1 MGRRKIVLVFILMML
16 FSLSL
21 TARRLTTTQMRD
33 NTIRINAMELDE
45 HDITKVRG
53 PKEVTVVLDSR
64 SLNFDFD
71 KSNVKAEYYGI
82 LENLKSY
89 MEYNDYEVSIIG
101 HTDYMGTDAYNIA
114 LGQRRADSV
123 KMKLIEMGLSSDRI
137 VSTSSRG
144 EREPVSTNETAEG
157 RAENRRI
164 EFQLVRRD

>member
-1 MGRRKIVLVFILMML
+1 M
-16 FSLSL
+16 
-21 TARRLTTTQMRD
+21 
-33 NTIRINAMELDE
+33 
-45 HDITKVRG
+45 
-53 PKEVTVVLDSR
+53 
-64 SLNFDFD
+64 
-71 KSNVKAEYYGI
+71 
-82 LENLKSY
+82 LENLKLY
-89 MEYNDYEVSIIG
+89 IEYNDYEVSIIG

>member
-71 KSNVKAEYYGI
+71 KSNVKPEYYTM

-101 HTDYMGTDAYNIA
+101 HTDSMGTDAYNIE

>member
-1 MGRRKIVLVFILMML
+1 MGRRKLVLVFILMMI

-45 HDITKVRG
+45 HDITRVRG
-53 PKEVTVVLDSR
+53 PKEVTIVLDSR

-101 HTDYMGTDAYNIA
+101 HTDSMGTDAYNIA

-123 KMKLIEMGLSSDRI
+123 KSKLIEMGLSSDRI

-144 EREPVSTNETAEG
+144 ESEPIATNETAEG